1 MHFVTAAELLPCQG
15 AHNTEKLQVGWKAQ
29 WRRVTMLKISKC
41 FMQAWCIIVR
51 EMKCVCSELKLGWLS
66 ILQGHWDVN
75 RKGKVVGFYVHW
87 IFFVPWSLI
96 PWICKYLSDVSG
108 VILSCG
114 MPRLM
119 CWVLGQLRDCSPG
132 LQVGQCHFILS
143 VGHMGSLTLKL
154 LEYGYAL
161 THDKNVISMQSCSQ
175 ASFGEKRWWWSLS
188 RLSKSVR
195 ANKYE
200 RYSR

>member
-1 MHFVTAAELLPCQG
+1 MPKSSQHREASSRLKSSVKESHYVKNIKVFYASMMYHCKGNEVCLFW
-15 AHNTEKLQVGWKAQ
+15 TE
-29 WRRVTMLKISKC
+29 T
-41 FMQAWCIIVR
+41 
-51 EMKCVCSELKLGWLS
+51 LGWLAV
-66 ILQGHWDVN
+66 LQGHWDVN
-75 RKGKVVGFYVHW
+75 RKGKVVGFYVDW

-96 PWICKYLSDVSG
+96 PWTCKYFSNVSG
-108 VILSCG
+108 AILSCG
-114 MPRLM
+114 RPCLM

-161 THDKNVISMQSCSQ
+161 THDKNVISIQSCSQ